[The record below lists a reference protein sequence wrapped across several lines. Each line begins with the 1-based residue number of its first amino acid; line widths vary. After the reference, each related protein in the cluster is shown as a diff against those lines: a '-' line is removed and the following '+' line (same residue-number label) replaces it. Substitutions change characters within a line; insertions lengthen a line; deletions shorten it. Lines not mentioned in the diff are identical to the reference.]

1 MKKLASPRTLLITAV
16 FAALTILPFVVSA
29 QSYQYQCIFD
39 ASPSGWIK
47 VDLFYSTMIARC
59 GTSIY
64 QTPNTAKLE
73 QYSNKPI
80 GATMEVC
87 ISTYY
92 SPTPAG
98 WQNTGNY
105 YFAGYGRCGSSFS
118 STSPNVR
125 TIQRVQ

>member
-1 MKKLASPRTLLITAV
+1 MFS
-16 FAALTILPFVVSA
+16 
-29 QSYQYQCIFD
+29 
-39 ASPSGWIK
+39 
-47 VDLFYSTMIARC
+47 RC

-73 QYSNKPI
+73 QYSNKPV
-80 GATMEVC
+80 GTVMEVC

-118 STSPNVR
+118 STNPNVR
-125 TIQRVQ
+125 TIQRMQ